1 MEPTSDV
8 HLLMISQD
16 TICNKIHHPLLSVN
30 RTVSGQWTVQTFTV
44 EEKVIGK
51 RCVAKTEFLNVQE
64 DNTFSPYFRIVICQI
79 SEENL
84 V

>member
-1 MEPTSDV
+1 
-8 HLLMISQD
+8 
-16 TICNKIHHPLLSVN
+16 
-30 RTVSGQWTVQTFTV
+30 VQTFAV
-44 EEKVIGK
+44 EERVIGK
-51 RCVAKTEFLNVQE
+51 GCVAKTEFLKVQE